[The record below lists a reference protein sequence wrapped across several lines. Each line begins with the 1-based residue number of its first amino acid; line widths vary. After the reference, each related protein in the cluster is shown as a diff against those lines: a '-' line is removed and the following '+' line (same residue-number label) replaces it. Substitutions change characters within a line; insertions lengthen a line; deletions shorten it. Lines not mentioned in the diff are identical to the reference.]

1 MIFSHIKMFLTLFTW
16 CLSCF
21 LCGYFPDPLETRDK
35 QNHLNH
41 NGLGNNHTGSKKT
54 PSKSVKVYFI
64 ENSCKYLSSDCP
76 CIWMIDW
83 LTDGLTVWLINWLA
97 NWWTTCS
104 RNSEYR
110 NKNKKCLLED
120 KNNGKYFWLVVAYGS
135 WPLTRGGCSTE
146 WFNCS
151 FFMWGGHHI
160 CISLCMCNWEV

>member
-1 MIFSHIKMFLTLFTW
+1 MCFTLFTW

-54 PSKSVKVYFI
+54 PSKSVKCI
-64 ENSCKYLSSDCP
+64 LLKIPASIYLLTVPVFEWLID
-76 CIWMIDW
+76 WLMDWLFDWLIDW
-83 LTDGLTVWLINWLA
+83 LTGGLHVVETV
-97 NWWTTCS
+97 
-104 RNSEYR
+104 
-110 NKNKKCLLED
+110 KCLLED